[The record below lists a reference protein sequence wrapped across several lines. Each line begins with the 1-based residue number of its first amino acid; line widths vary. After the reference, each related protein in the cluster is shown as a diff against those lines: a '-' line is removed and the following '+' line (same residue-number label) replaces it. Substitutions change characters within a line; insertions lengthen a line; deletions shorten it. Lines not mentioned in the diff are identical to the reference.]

1 MPGFFN
7 SCVAGPKAA
16 LAAARPVAGALLR
29 RAAGRRTV
37 LVHRAAGIGDIV
49 CTQPAIRAYRDQ
61 HPNTHI
67 AFATR
72 KEFIP
77 VVRMFGC
84 VDSVITADVRGAT
97 WAMAPRL
104 YDSRFDLL
112 LADERM
118 PAELSHD
125 HLVDQFAA
133 QMGVIPADRQP
144 RLTLMHNA
152 APCVTQ
158 AITAIRANG
167 RPLIAI
173 HTGPSWPVREW
184 VQERWT
190 ELAGA
195 LQRRLG
201 AVVVQLGNDTNTGTG
216 PCVTPR
222 IPQAVD
228 WVGKWSLAESVA
240 AISQMDLLIGIDSGL
255 LHLAGSVGTPCVGL
269 FGAVDG
275 ALRLPP
281 ETPSRCVTGNVPCLS
296 CHHAVPPGH
305 WRTGCKH
312 DIACMKAIGA
322 SDVFAVVEGFLSSHF
337 FRVFRTASSR

>member
-1 MPGFFN
+1 MFN
-7 SCVAGPKAA
+7 SCVAGSKAA
-16 LAAARPVAGALLR
+16 LAAARPAARILLR

-37 LVHRAAGIGDIV
+37 LFHRAAGIGDIV
-49 CTQPAIRAYRDQ
+49 CTQPAIRAFRDQ

-67 AFATR
+67 AYATR

-77 VVRMFGC
+77 VVQMFGC
-84 VDSVITADVRGAT
+84 VDSVIAADVRGAT
-97 WAMAPRL
+97 WTMAPRL

-118 PAELSHD
+118 PCHPSD
-125 HLVDQFAA
+125 SHLVDQFAK
-133 QMGVIPADRQP
+133 QVGVIPVDRQP
-144 RLTLMHNA
+144 RLAHH
-152 APCVTQ
+152 APPRVTQ
-158 AITAIRANG
+158 AIAAIREKG
-167 RPLIAI
+167 RPLIAV

-184 VQERWT
+184 AHERWA
-190 ELAGA
+190 ELAAA
-195 LQRRLG
+195 LQGRLG
-201 AVVVQLGNDTNTGTG
+201 AVVVQLGNDVNTGTG
-216 PCVTPR
+216 PSVTPR
-222 IPQAVD
+222 IPHAVD

-255 LHLAGSVGTPCVGL
+255 LHLAGGVGTPCIGL

-275 ALRLPP
+275 GLRLPP

-312 DIACMKAIGA
+312 DIACMKAISA
-322 SDVFAVVEGFLSSHF
+322 SDVFAVVEGCLSDHF
-337 FRVFRTASSR
+337 FRVVRTTGSP

>member
-1 MPGFFN
+1 MPGLLKTW
-7 SCVAGPKAA
+7 VGDPKAA

-37 LVHRAAGIGDIV
+37 LFHRAAGIGDIV

-72 KEFIP
+72 KVFIP
-77 VVRMFGC
+77 VVQMFGC
-84 VDSVITADVRGAT
+84 VDSAIAADVRGAT
-97 WAMAPRL
+97 WVMAPWL

-118 PAELSHD
+118 PSQPSD
-125 HLVDQFAA
+125 SHLVDQFAE
-133 QMGVIPADRQP
+133 QVGVIPVDRQP
-144 RLTLMHNA
+144 RLTHNA
-152 APCVTQ
+152 PPRVTQ
-158 AITAIRANG
+158 AIAAIRASG

-184 VQERWT
+184 GQERWA
-190 ELAGA
+190 ELASA

-201 AVVVQLGNDTNTGTG
+201 AVVVQLGNDVNTGTG
-216 PCVTPR
+216 PCVAPR
-222 IPQAVD
+222 IPQTVD
-228 WVGKWSLAESVA
+228 WVGKWSLSESIA
-240 AISQMDLLIGIDSGL
+240 AIAQMDLLIGIDSGL

-269 FGAVDG
+269 FGAVNG

-281 ETPSRCVTGNVPCLS
+281 ETPNRCVTGNVPCLS

-312 DIACMKAIGA
+312 DIACMKAI
-322 SDVFAVVEGFLSSHF
+322 SDRDVFAVVEAFLSDHF
-337 FRVFRTASSR
+337 FRGSRTGGSL